1 MNKKLALAALLA
13 AGTAFSAQAA
23 EPSYS
28 FVQAGYN
35 WAGVSPDIGSDI
47 DLNGWNLDGS
57 LEFAEHF
64 YGFVGYQ
71 DSDGDDWNA
80 STWNLGL
87 GYKMNIAENTSWFLQ
102 GKYIDE
108 TLEYG
113 PASFKES
120 DSGFG
125 IGTGVRSMVSDHV
138 ELQGGLNYTLAGT
151 VDAGPEDGKSRSY
164 KIERNS
170 ALSPVPGLAG
180 VLR

>member
-13 AGTAFSAQAA
+13 AGTAFSAHAA

-35 WAGVSPDIGSDI
+35 WAGVSPDIGNDV

-87 GYKMNIAENTSWFLQ
+87 GYKMNVADNTSWFLQ
-102 GKYIDE
+102 TKYIDE

-125 IGTGVRSMVSDHV
+125 IGTGVRSMINDHFI
-138 ELQGGLNYTLAGT
+138 LSS
-151 VDAGPEDGKSRSY
+151 GP
-164 KIERNS
+164 
-170 ALSPVPGLAG
+170 
-180 VLR
+180 